1 MWIHGMVSLVD
12 YTELTSKILVFIYIL
27 SNFKLKTKLTQK
39 PLLFVKLLCITLLI
53 LGWSILNSFCTLLLM

>member
-1 MWIHGMVSLVD
+1 MWIHGMVSLLD
-12 YTELTSKILVFIYIL
+12 YAELTSKILVFIFIL

-53 LGWSILNSFCTLLLM
+53 LG